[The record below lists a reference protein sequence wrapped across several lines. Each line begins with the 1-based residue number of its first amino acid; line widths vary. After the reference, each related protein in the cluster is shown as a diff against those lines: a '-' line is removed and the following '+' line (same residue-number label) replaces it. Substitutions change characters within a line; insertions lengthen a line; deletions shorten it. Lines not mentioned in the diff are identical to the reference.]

1 MSESQFMKLTKAAT
15 LEDPRTGLKSRKHNK
30 LFNILKRIEPYNND
44 RKFIKDPNFFNE
56 TDNINEIC
64 RKAQS
69 IVNKLGSIPVKKETY
84 WIPIV
89 LGYANEIIKS
99 CPDNVGAVKPKRKYK
114 KKARKAKGSTKGRAK
129 GSTKGRTKGS
139 TKGRTKRPTKRLKT
153 KRKKSKR
160 K

>member
-1 MSESQFMKLTKAAT
+1 MSDESHFMKLTKAAT
-15 LEDPRTGLKSRKHNK
+15 REDPRTGLKSRTGLK
-30 LFNILKRIEPYNND
+30 LGKREKLLDILNRIKPYNDD
-44 RKFIKDPNFFNE
+44 RKFITDPKFFNK

-69 IVNKLGSIPVKKETY
+69 IVNQLGFIPVKKETF

-99 CPDNVGAVKPKRKYK
+99 CPDNVGAAKPKRKYK
-114 KKARKAKGSTKGRAK
+114 KKARKAKGR
-129 GSTKGRTKGS
+129 
-139 TKGRTKRPTKRLKT
+139 TKGRTKRRTKRLKT